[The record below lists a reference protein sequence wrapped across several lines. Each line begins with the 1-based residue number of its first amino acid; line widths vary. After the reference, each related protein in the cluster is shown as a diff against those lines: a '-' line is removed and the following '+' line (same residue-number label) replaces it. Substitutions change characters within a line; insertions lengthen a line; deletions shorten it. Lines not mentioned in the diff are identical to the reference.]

1 MTDAGPHA
9 SRCLN
14 HGDAIHRALDLSA
27 RRLRPSSPFLARL
40 RKCAWLNGFC
50 TVINFYRDD
59 RATAR
64 RENLSSCRA
73 SAAPARRRFSMC
85 KIFFTDLR
93 RKRAR
98 NSESRAK
105 RANQCRVIRAR
116 VRVGEPRAPSRT
128 AHAVLREG
136 RRSVSASSP
145 RGENRGRYPASAG
158 DVGARWCVRRR
169 DRARGGGRVRNRM
182 PRRHTV

>member
-14 HGDAIHRALDLSA
+14 HSDAIHRALDLNA
-27 RRLRPSSPFLARL
+27 RRLRPSSPFLARP
-40 RKCAWLNGFC
+40 RKSAWLNGFC

-105 RANQCRVIRAR
+105 RANQCRVIRA
-116 VRVGEPRAPSRT
+116 PSRT
-128 AHAVLREG
+128 APAVLRDDSGDVNAPRCEG
-136 RRSVSASSP
+136 QARRPLAPGEEVSP
-145 RGENRGRYPASAG
+145 RLRRAGKPRPKSGPGRQRGCSMVCSP
-158 DVGARWCVRRR
+158 
-169 DRARGGGRVRNRM
+169 
-182 PRRHTV
+182 T